1 MESVDRTS
9 INLSEKYWRTVD
21 WMRMWQ
27 LLFTRCPNGYA
38 TIKAIKNF
46 SCKNWFVQGIFYII
60 WDNWLDCAVSTL
72 NKSYDSGKYGRH
84 RIASNRM
91 FNQYRYHLIKWNL
104 SWNVCFDRIVCLL
117 HFSYFASFGWY
128 KSVSIVADG
137 YNFVC
142 VAAYYQWIAIETGQ
156 NETINYIRDIRS
168 SGSIKTCV
176 YKMQFSIHVG
186 RL

>member
-72 NKSYDSGKYGRH
+72 NKSYDSGEYGRH

-104 SWNVCFDRIVCLL
+104 SWNVCFDRIECACCIFHISLVLGGTNRCRLWPMAIISFVSLL
-117 HFSYFASFGWY
+117 NINGLLLKQA
-128 KSVSIVADG
+128 KMELSIIFEIIDR
-137 YNFVC
+137 
-142 VAAYYQWIAIETGQ
+142 QD
-156 NETINYIRDIRS
+156 R
-168 SGSIKTCV
+168 
-176 YKMQFSIHVG
+176 
-186 RL
+186 